1 MRRAEHLRL
10 EEVSRPVK
18 LELPPTLQHRLM
30 AKAQSTPDFND
41 AMDVDG
47 TRVTI
52 RPIEPADRERESAFV
67 RKLSQA
73 SRYYRFHSTLK
84 ELTPALLE
92 RFTECHYPDDLAL
105 VAMVDTDD
113 GPEQIGVA
121 RYVREPGTDRAE
133 IAIVVA
139 DDWQGKGIATR
150 LLFDLRDLARSG
162 GIQQLYASVL
172 RENGRMLELC
182 RRLGFS
188 LEPASTEPRT
198 SQLGKRLPPQD
209 EDSE

>member
-1 MRRAEHLRL
+1 
-10 EEVSRPVK
+10 
-18 LELPPTLQHRLM
+18 M
-30 AKAQSTPDFND
+30 AQVPCIPDFSD

-47 TRVTI
+47 THVTI

-73 SRYYRFHSTLK
+73 SRYYRFHSSMK

-105 VAMVDTDD
+105 VAMVDSAS

-121 RYVREPGTDRAE
+121 RYIREPGTDSAE

-139 DDWQGKGIATR
+139 DAWQGKGIATR
-150 LLFDLRDLARSG
+150 LLHDLRDLARSG
-162 GIQQLYASVL
+162 GIHKLYASVL
-172 RENGRMLELC
+172 RENGRMLDLC
-182 RRLGFS
+182 RKLGFS
-188 LEPASTEPRT
+188 LERVASEPRT
-198 SQLGKRLPPQD
+198 SQLGKQLPPLA
-209 EDSE
+209 EDSQ